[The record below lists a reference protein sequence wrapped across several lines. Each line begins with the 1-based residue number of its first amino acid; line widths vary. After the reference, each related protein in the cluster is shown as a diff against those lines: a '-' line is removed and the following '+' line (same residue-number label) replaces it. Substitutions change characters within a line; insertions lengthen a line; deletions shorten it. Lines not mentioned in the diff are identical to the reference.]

1 MTMRGR
7 RRMSKEIFEKN
18 LKAME
23 KWYPDFAT
31 AIRKKIYEKDD
42 LEVETET
49 SQDGELIFK
58 VKKDNRILY
67 LNGKRNAKE
76 PVQIW
81 MERIGEIHKYATV
94 ILVGVGSGRYLKKI
108 IENTDSTV
116 NILVYEPSITIFLKL
131 LEEVDLSREIEDR
144 PIAFVIEGMNEKG
157 LDSIIGELVSI
168 ESIEFLK
175 QEIHPNYQE
184 LFPEKTVHILRR
196 VENRIS
202 EFFTNYNSGALFA
215 AHLAKNQMQN
225 MRFVCD
231 GYNTKTLCRAIPHDR
246 PAILVAAGPSLND
259 NIKDLKKAKN
269 KAFILAV
276 DTAMKPL
283 LKAGIIPDAFIT
295 IDAKKPMNLVEID
308 AAKDIPIIAPIT
320 ANYDILKEQ
329 RGKKIFYFDGYMLSQ
344 SAYMIVGKFLPDVS
358 TGGSVACSGFSLL
371 YKMGFDQI
379 ILVGQD
385 LAYTNNKSHAD
396 GTFQDVM
403 PHEETEGMI
412 RVKGNYEE
420 TVPTIAN
427 LKMYLDWFKMYI
439 EGAKKHR
446 NTLRVINAT
455 AGGAYIEGTELM
467 TLQEAIER
475 TCDKEV
481 NFSECIQNMKSEF
494 TQEERKKVVEYLH
507 TIPKEL
513 DTIQKNAKELKST
526 YHKIYKMCDSGNIS
540 NDGYLKLLKKVKKL
554 SKKCECNEAYEL
566 ISSTMPVAEMIVK
579 SESLYE
585 LDTFEE
591 EGKAISKQGM
601 RYSSMMEECAKIL
614 KEFAEETLL
623 PLK

>member
-1 MTMRGR
+1 
-7 RRMSKEIFEKN
+7 MSKEIFEKN

-23 KWYPDFAT
+23 KWYPDFAV
-31 AIRKKIYEKDD
+31 AIRQGIYEKDD
-42 LEVETET
+42 LEVESET
-49 SQDGELIFK
+49 SWDGELIFK
-58 VKKDNRILY
+58 IKKDGRTLY

-76 PVQIW
+76 PVRIW
-81 MERIGEIHKYATV
+81 MERIGEVHKYATV
-94 ILVGVGSGRYLKKI
+94 ILVGIGSGRYLKKI
-108 IENTDSTV
+108 VENTDKTV
-116 NILVYEPSITIFLKL
+116 NILIYEPSMTIFLKL
-131 LEEVDLSREIEDR
+131 LEEVDLSKEIESR
-144 PIAFVIEGMNEKG
+144 PIAFIIEGMNEKG
-157 LDSIIGELVSI
+157 LDSIIGKLVSI
-168 ESIEFLK
+168 ETIEFLK

-184 LFPEKTVHILRR
+184 LFPEKTVHVLRS
-196 VENRIS
+196 VEKRI
-202 EFFTNYNSGALFA
+202 EDFFINYNSGALFA

-225 MRFVCD
+225 MGFVCD
-231 GYNTKTLCRAIPHDR
+231 GYNTKTLQKVVPYNV

-259 NIKDLKKAKN
+259 NIEDLKKAKN

-283 LKAGIIPDAFIT
+283 LKAGIVPDAFVT
-295 IDAKKPMNLVEID
+295 IDAKKPMKLVEVD

-329 RGKKIFYFDGYMLSQ
+329 RGKKIFYFDGYMLAQ
-344 SAYMIVGKFLPDVS
+344 SAYMEVGKILPDVS

-371 YKMGFDQI
+371 YKMGFDRI

-420 TVPTIAN
+420 TVPTISN
-427 LKMYLDWFKMYI
+427 LKVYLDWFKMYI

-446 NTLRVINAT
+446 DTLRVINAT

-467 TLQEAIER
+467 TLQEAIEQNCGR
-475 TCDKEV
+475 EV
-481 NFSECIQNMKSEF
+481 DFAECIHNMESEF
-494 TQEERKKVVEYLH
+494 TPEERKKIIQYLH
-507 TIPKEL
+507 RIPKEL
-513 DTIQKNAKELKST
+513 GDIQKNAKELKST
-526 YHKIYKMCDSGNIS
+526 YRKIYNMCCSGNIAKE
-540 NDGYLKLLKKVKKL
+540 GYLKLLKKVKKL
-554 SKKCECNEAYEL
+554 SKKCESSEAYEL
-566 ISSTMPVAEMIVK
+566 ITSTMPVAEMIVK

-585 LDTFEE
+585 LDTLEE

-601 RYSSMMEECAKIL
+601 RYSSMTEECAKIL

-623 PLK
+623 PLE